1 MGDHPVGSRWARI
14 PVPVGLVA
22 GLLVAFVA
30 GGSPGPGGEAA
41 VPGHL
46 AVGMPAPDFVA
57 PGLSGGTVALA
68 HYAGH
73 PTVVT
78 FFTTLCGECL
88 GDLGVLE
95 PVYRRYQAQ
104 GLVIVGIG
112 VGDTA
117 EDLRQAARQ
126 YRVSFP
132 LGLDERGDRVAVSY
146 GLTMVPTT
154 VFVDRDG
161 VVRAVVRGALRG
173 AALERHLAEILPEG
187 LQ

>member
-14 PVPVGLVA
+14 LVPVGLVA
-22 GLLVAFVA
+22 GILVALVA

-78 FFTTLCGECL
+78 RSEEHTSELQSRF
-88 GDLGVLE
+88 DLVCRL
-95 PVYRRYQAQ
+95 
-104 GLVIVGIG
+104 L
-112 VGDTA
+112 
-117 EDLRQAARQ
+117 L
-126 YRVSFP
+126 
-132 LGLDERGDRVAVSY
+132 
-146 GLTMVPTT
+146 
-154 VFVDRDG
+154 
-161 VVRAVVRGALRG
+161 
-173 AALERHLAEILPEG
+173 
-187 LQ
+187 